1 MSPDALPLA
10 LLAVL
15 AEFTVGSLWVLL
27 IPQFRD
33 NAAASF
39 VKFTAVLIFIMAAI
53 TFFVGAAIDVGSDVD
68 GYPLDN
74 DWMGPARIALAAT
87 FAVSALYAYATV
99 REQRLPALIL
109 GVITSI
115 CGFASLAFLA
125 AVFSIPT
132 WGYPLVLA
140 SLLIGTIVTGAVSNG
155 MTLGHWYLVTPRLAE
170 QPLREVTGLL
180 VIAMIVQALLIGLA
194 LVLPRDTVD
203 TSFDHGIWGNYFF
216 FMRVGFGLAFSAV
229 LAWMAYDS
237 AGVRAMQSATGLLYI
252 AMVLVIC
259 GEVVAKGVM
268 FTSAVPN

>member
-1 MSPDALPLA
+1 VTPDSLPLA

-15 AEFTVGSLWVLL
+15 TEMTVGGVWVLL
-27 IPQFRD
+27 IPQYRN

-39 VKFTAVLIFIMAAI
+39 VKFTAALTFIMAAI
-53 TFFVGAAIDVGSDVD
+53 TFFVGAAIDVGHDVD

-74 DWMGPARIALAAT
+74 DWMGPARVALAAV
-87 FAVSALYAYATV
+87 FAASALHAVATV
-99 REQRLPALIL
+99 RGQREVALSF
-109 GVITSI
+109 GVVTSV
-115 CGFASLAFLA
+115 CGLAALVFLA

-132 WGYPLVLA
+132 WGFPLTLG

-155 MTLGHWYLVTPRLAE
+155 MILGHWYLVTPRLAE
-170 QPLREVTGLL
+170 APLREITGLL
-180 VIAMIVQALLIGLA
+180 VVAVVVQALLIGVA
-194 LVLPRDTVD
+194 LVLPRDTVT
-203 TSFDHGIWGNYFF
+203 TSYHHGIWSNYFF

-259 GEVVAKGVM
+259 GELVAKGVL
-268 FTSAVPN
+268 FTSGVPN

>member
-10 LLAVL
+10 LLALLVEG
-15 AEFTVGSLWVLL
+15 AVGSVWVLL
-27 IPQFRD
+27 IPQYRN
-33 NAAASF
+33 NAVASF
-39 VKFTAVLIFIMAAI
+39 VKFSAALVFVLAAI
-53 TFFVGAAIDVGSDVD
+53 AFFVAAAVNVDADVD

-74 DWMGPARIALAAT
+74 EWMGELRIALAVA
-87 FAVSALYAYATV
+87 FAASALYAYATY
-99 REQRLPALIL
+99 REHRQAALAL
-109 GVITSI
+109 GGVTSI
-115 CGFASLAFLA
+115 AGLVALAFLA
-125 AVFSIPT
+125 AVFTLPT
-132 WGYPLVLA
+132 WGYPLTMA
-140 SLLIGTIVTGAVSNG
+140 SLVIGAIVVGAATLG

-170 QPLREVTGLL
+170 APLREVTGLL
-180 VIAMIVQALLIGLA
+180 VIALVAQGVLIGLS

-216 FMRVGFGLAFSAV
+216 FMRLGFGLAFSTV

-259 GEVVAKGVM
+259 GEVVAKGVL